1 MCPAKNMETTP
12 LGGNLT
18 LQELSG
24 ECYII
29 YVYIQVSNGIYI
41 YMIDVYTIYVNTVKH
56 TRVKNL
62 FICEVENGA
71 TTVDVPV
78 VSE

>member
-1 MCPAKNMETTP
+1 MYIYRY
-12 LGGNLT
+12 LT
-18 LQELSG
+18 
-24 ECYII
+24 
-29 YVYIQVSNGIYI
+29 VYI